1 MRIILA
7 VAAVTTLG
15 LLIGLNWPWWPSLVT
30 GLIAGILVETKFGA
44 GTQGTHRVI
53 VEDLATGKQTI
64 QPMDRATVKYIDSRA
79 TRD

>member
-1 MRIILA
+1 MRIIL
-7 VAAVTTLG
+7 VTAAVTTG
-15 LLIGLNWPWWPSLVT
+15 ILLFGLNWSWWPSVVT
-30 GLIAGILVETKFGA
+30 GLIAGILIETKFGA

-53 VEDLATGKQTI
+53 VEDLQTGKQTI